1 MGAWNVGTDSYRD
14 MHTLALRDVYESN
27 QNKKDFLLCLLIVIC
42 SKNDGKQIAIHL
54 PST

>member
-14 MHTLALRDVYESN
+14 MHALALRDIFESN
-27 QNKKDFLLCLLIVIC
+27 QNKKDFLLCLVIVIY
-42 SKNDGKQIAIHL
+42 SKNYGKQIAIYL